1 MPAWLEILLLAIV
14 GVIVIFAAAGAIA
27 NARRERATREAF
39 RRGVEAA
46 DRALAAAAAADR
58 GWDRAALEAAAR
70 AAFAAEHPGLEAGE
84 LTLIEVLDRPGT
96 DEDKAIFHMRHPSGD
111 ARLVLAR
118 SGDNWAAERVE

>member
-14 GVIVIFAAAGAIA
+14 GVVILFAAAGAIA

-46 DRALAAAAAADR
+46 DQALAAAAAADR
-58 GWDRAALEAAAR
+58 GWDRAVLEAAAR
-70 AAFAAEHPGLEAGE
+70 AAFAAERPGLEAGE
-84 LTLIEVLDRPGT
+84 LTLVEVLDRPGT
-96 DEDKAIFHMRHPSGD
+96 DEDKAVFQVRHPGGD

-118 SGDNWAAERVE
+118 TGDNWAAERVE